1 MSGAKISL
9 GMKAPAYQEYAANML
24 ANGDFRALSLAE
36 RGLLYTVRLEF
47 WTNGGVPAEMRRLA
61 KFLRIEEAEITA
73 ALPAIA
79 SFLREDQGKLICPDL
94 DDYRAAQEERRRR
107 QSDGGKKGA
116 ASTNKRWSPGAND
129 GRPLEAS
136 LKANPVH
143 DEFVDRYSRAEASC
157 FSPL

>member
-36 RGLLYTVRLEF
+36 RGLLYTVRLEC
-47 WTNGGVPAEMRRLA
+47 WANGGVPSDMRRLA
-61 KFLRIEEAEITA
+61 NFLRFDEADITA

-79 SFLREDQGKLICPDL
+79 SFLRQDQGKLICPDL

-116 ASTNKRWSPGAND
+116 ASTNKRFSPSAMD
-129 GRPLEAS
+129 GRSHATSPRVDPWIADLE
-136 LKANPVH
+136 
-143 DEFVDRYSRAEASC
+143 RAEATC
-157 FSPL
+157 FPSR